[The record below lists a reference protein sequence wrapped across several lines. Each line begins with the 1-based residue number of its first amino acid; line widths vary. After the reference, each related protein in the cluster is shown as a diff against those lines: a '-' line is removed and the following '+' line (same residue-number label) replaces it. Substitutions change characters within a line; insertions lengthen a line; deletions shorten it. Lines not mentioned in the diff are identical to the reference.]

1 MYKIKINKL
10 AAICLVLTHTMIHVY
25 CALVNGI
32 IKKSI
37 WSNGIHKQGMF
48 FKKSTVS
55 DMTLI
60 IVFLPRFSVN

>member
-37 WSNGIHKQGMF
+37 WSNEIHKQGMF
-48 FKKSTVS
+48 F
-55 DMTLI
+55 
-60 IVFLPRFSVN
+60 